1 MATDDIT
8 VVKCGGGSAVVP
20 DRVCADLAR
29 RRALGER
36 LVLVH
41 GGGPAIDQLAAEL
54 GVPRRTLLAP
64 SGLESS
70 YTDPAALDVMIMTMA
85 GRVKPRLLATLA
97 GAGVCAAGLTGLDGG
112 LLTARRKTARR
123 AVIDGRTVLV
133 RDDHSGTIV
142 AVNPLI
148 LRVLL
153 DAGITPVV
161 SPPAASDGDGPL
173 NVDADR
179 AAAAIAVA
187 LGASRLLLLT
197 AAPGLLRD
205 PPDEST
211 VLARCVLPA
220 AGAAPRH
227 AASAGM
233 FRKLTAAAEALRG
246 GVPAVRISD
255 GRTDAPI
262 TAAIGGAGTALA
274 LGQQERA

>member
-161 SPPAASDGDGPL
+161 SPPAAS
-173 NVDADR
+173 
-179 AAAAIAVA
+179 
-187 LGASRLLLLT
+187 
-197 AAPGLLRD
+197 
-205 PPDEST
+205 
-211 VLARCVLPA
+211 
-220 AGAAPRH
+220 
-227 AASAGM
+227 AGM